1 VGQKY
6 AKPTAASIILST
18 EAIFGVMGG
27 FLLLG
32 ERLTAREALGCVLM
46 FAAVILAQL
55 PLRGHRRDHRVKK
68 NFKKIESDT
77 KL

>member
-55 PLRGHRRDHRVKK
+55 PLQGRSAKK
-68 NFKKIESDT
+68 KSKKI
-77 KL
+77 